1 MNTYIGF
8 HQGQYGDLFIC
19 LTAARVLKSLD
30 PSCRL
35 VYGINKKYKDVAE
48 AFSLSEDIDEVVI
61 WDGHDD
67 WPTENDK
74 LKLEE
79 LKLKYGGI
87 KLFKPMPKHVIP
99 DWYNYWHQ
107 TEEFCLMHGLP
118 RPPKELQDFK
128 LNHPKVEQGNYIC
141 ISPYTSFG
149 RSKNLTEVM
158 IEEIKDF
165 CDSNDLGLIQLG
177 GPDDPCISG
186 VEKFSGTYYES
197 LIKMLGS
204 KALVSADTGMVW
216 AASAFSHPSLVFY
229 STKFYPNSSTS
240 ENWTPRNKNQISIE
254 SDYISNINVS
264 VSEYLQKTIRER
276 TYSKE
281 QQDLFAK
288 KIIGE
293 YGFFLDIGCRTPVEE
308 NNTKLLEL
316 SGWSGMLF
324 DIDQRF
330 VDQCNEQR
338 SNSSFCVDVTSN
350 EFIKILKENGC
361 PKVVDYISMD
371 VDGASIQCLKNFLEA
386 GFSFRCMTFEHTWD
400 LKKPV
405 KENCVNES
413 RQLLESFGYE
423 ILFKDVVLAH
433 SEHIGKPFEDWW
445 INPELL
451 NTTLES
457 KEGMTHKDIIN
468 FIYP

>member
-1 MNTYIGF
+1 MY
-8 HQGQYGDLFIC
+8 
-19 LTAARVLKSLD
+19 
-30 PSCRL
+30 
-35 VYGINKKYKDVAE
+35 
-48 AFSLSEDIDEVVI
+48 
-61 WDGHDD
+61 
-67 WPTENDK
+67 
-74 LKLEE
+74 
-79 LKLKYGGI
+79 
-87 KLFKPMPKHVIP
+87 PKI
-99 DWYNYWHQ
+99 
-107 TEEFCLMHGLP
+107 F
-118 RPPKELQDFK
+118 
-128 LNHPKVEQGNYIC
+128 
-141 ISPYTSFG
+141 
-149 RSKNLTEVM
+149 
-158 IEEIKDF
+158 
-165 CDSNDLGLIQLG
+165 
-177 GPDDPCISG
+177 
-186 VEKFSGTYYES
+186 
-197 LIKMLGS
+197 
-204 KALVSADTGMVW
+204 
-216 AASAFSHPSLVFY
+216 
-229 STKFYPNSSTS
+229 
-240 ENWTPRNKNQISIE
+240 
-254 SDYISNINVS
+254 
-264 VSEYLQKTIRER
+264 
-276 TYSKE
+276 
-281 QQDLFAK
+281 
-288 KIIGE
+288 
-293 YGFFLDIGCRTPVEE
+293 E

-400 LKKPV
+400 LHNPET
-405 KENCVNES
+405 ENCVNES